1 MKEFN
6 KVPDIITGKDLEYF
20 KDIFN
25 WLFNIYKVDEDSLKY
40 IEDKEINKL
49 IINFNEVIYEYM
61 NEILTLLE
69 SGGNNE

>member
-6 KVPDIITGKDLEYF
+6 KVPDIITGKYLEYF